1 MNNYLYILFL
11 CCSFCQNAICQVSDN
26 DTKIILAT
34 WNIGH
39 FSNGSKKDSKIS
51 SKNHDVKLYQYR
63 EFVYDSL
70 KADVLCLQEYSQEF
84 GVNSSGMMSAAS
96 SVLFDGF
103 KIKNE
108 GLQRGFRCN
117 AIFSNVKIKHIRM
130 NEFKCNKQ
138 YTKISPSA
146 KTTYY
151 TSADLYI
158 GKKKVKIVCLHLAFS
173 KFKGHPE
180 VQQSQIKEL
189 LSRYEKFDRVI
200 MCGDWNTTNYKL
212 LEKSG
217 YSLANDGSMKTFP
230 HSSKALD
237 NIAVR
242 GLKIENVRMIETK
255 LSDHN
260 PIVCI
265 ISLLERKCYE
275 RLF

>member
-1 MNNYLYILFL
+1 MRNELYILLF
-11 CCSFCQNAICQVSDN
+11 CFSFCQNAICQVSDN

-63 EFVYDSL
+63 EFVYKRL
-70 KADVLCLQEYSQEF
+70 KADVLCLQEYSQGY
-84 GVNSSGMMSAAS
+84 GVNSSGLMSATS
-96 SVLFDGF
+96 LVLFDGF
-103 KIKNE
+103 KKKNE
-108 GLQRGFRCN
+108 GVQRGFCCN
-117 AIFSNVKIKHIRM
+117 AIFSNVKIKHVRM

-138 YTKISPSA
+138 YTNISPSA

-151 TSADLYI
+151 ISADLYI

-173 KFKGHPE
+173 KIKGHPE
-180 VQQSQIKEL
+180 VQQSQIAEL
-189 LSRYEKFDRVI
+189 IRLFEKYDRVL

-212 LEKSG
+212 LQKAG
-217 YSLANDGSMKTFP
+217 YSLANDGSMKTYP
-230 HSSKALD
+230 HRSTALD

-242 GLKIENVRMIETK
+242 GLKIENVRMIGTK

-260 PIVCI
+260 PLVCI
-265 ISLLERKCYE
+265 ISL
-275 RLF
+275 